1 MEEHLDRVEELSRLV
16 SAVRNGHPER
26 MDDLLGESAGIV
38 HAVARAHLGDSLAAE
53 EAAADALVR
62 VVRGL
67 SKLEEPRSYI
77 RWLGRIAARCAA
89 DAGRR
94 RADDLAVSPEE
105 PADPTGGPEEA
116 ARRAERAA
124 MIRRTVRELP
134 RRLRAPV
141 LLHYVEG
148 LSYREIAMVLGTSLS
163 TVSRRIAR
171 ALTTL
176 KRRLGEEP

>member
-1 MEEHLDRVEELSRLV
+1 
-16 SAVRNGHPER
+16 
-26 MDDLLGESAGIV
+26 MDELLGRSAGIV
-38 HAVARAHLGDSLAAE
+38 HAVARARLGDSLAAE

-67 SKLEEPRSYI
+67 PRLEEPRAYVG
-77 RWLGRIAARCAA
+77 WLGRIAARCAA

-94 RADDLAVSPEE
+94 RADTVSAAPEE
-105 PADPTGGPEEA
+105 PEDPAGGPVDA

-124 MIRRTVRELP
+124 VIRRTVAGLP

-148 LSYREIAMVLGTSLS
+148 LGYREIAAVLGTGLS
-163 TVSRRIAR
+163 TVSRRIGR
-171 ALTTL
+171 ALAIL
-176 KRRLGEEP
+176 RKRLGEEP